1 MKKLFVMAA
10 ATLFFA
16 ACGGNGGSSSN
27 VEPIKDG
34 VTLETEKY
42 SVMKSLSVMTTL
54 STPLLRTV
62 LSLPSILWREVLPRA
77 S

>member
-42 SVMKSLSVMTTL
+42 SVMVTTL